1 MTVRWTVRAVESLVR
16 RQGESCHSDHKSSR
30 KQAIL
35 TCFRLLFYFQPEHD
49 MFEDEIHDP
58 NEGAD
63 EMFRFIKIM
72 KTK

>member
-1 MTVRWTVRAVESLVR
+1 MIARTSKTAKCYEQLVAKS
-16 RQGESCHSDHKSSR
+16 SCHLDHKSSR

-35 TCFRLLFYFQPEHD
+35 TCFWLFFYFQPEHD

-58 NEGAD
+58 DEGPD